1 MKGIKIRKEEVKLLL
16 LADDMTLYTEN
27 PKDTT
32 KKLLEIINECDKFSG
47 YKFNIQ
53 KYVIILYSNNELPER
68 KIKKIIP
75 FTIPS
80 KRIKYIGIR
89 LTKKLK
95 DLYSEKSK
103 MLMKEIEDNINKW
116 KGRLCSWLE

>member
-1 MKGIKIRKEEVKLLL
+1 MKGIKIRKEEVKVLL

-103 MLMKEIEDNINKW
+103 MLMKEIEDNINK
-116 KGRLCSWLE
+116 